1 MNASIRGVDKQG
13 IDRRMMFHM
22 VVHTMDTSKELY
34 VNTLS
39 FKVIKDVGRGDM
51 HQVSLER
58 TSGGTSLHLTT
69 VDMQAAYKQLGEKG
83 ASQIADDLYDPSSG
97 AI

>member
-22 VVHTMDTSKELY
+22 VVHAMDTSKELY

-39 FKVIKDVGRGDM
+39 FKVLSKMSDAVICIRCRWNV
-51 HQVSLER
+51 QVAE
-58 TSGGTSLHLTT
+58 HLFISRLPMKTCNPG
-69 VDMQAAYKQLGEKG
+69 L
-83 ASQIADDLYDPSSG
+83 
-97 AI
+97 